1 MKGCNRTNEK
11 HKDPFHTD
19 EFLADNANLAKTSV
33 KTLVIIRKFI
43 EVGTTAGDGA
53 KERGGMSAYKH
64 IRADFFGVMD
74 FFVLKFG
81 GTHIFL

>member
-1 MKGCNRTNEK
+1 MI
-11 HKDPFHTD
+11 
-19 EFLADNANLAKTSV
+19 
-33 KTLVIIRKFI
+33 LVIIRKFI

-64 IRADFFGVMD
+64 IRADFFGVMV